1 MNNVLITGAGI
12 GIGRATALAFASS
25 GYHVFVSDI
34 LSTEGQQVTEE
45 IASAGGSAQYIHL
58 DVTDPASV
66 SSAMTEMVEQ
76 QTTVW
81 TASLAMPASLT
92 SRSSQ
97 I

>member
-12 GIGRATALAFASS
+12 GIGRAIALAFAQS

-66 SSAMTEMVEQ
+66 SSAMTEIGGGNGQPSGLYRQ
-76 QTTVW
+76 QCRHR
-81 TASLAMPASLT
+81 P
-92 SRSSQ
+92 
-97 I
+97 

>member
-1 MNNVLITGAGI
+1 MKNVLITGAGI
-12 GIGRATALAFASS
+12 GIGKATALTFAHS

-66 SSAMTEMVEQ
+66 SSAMTEIGGGNGQPSGLYRQ
-76 QTTVW
+76 QCRHR
-81 TASLAMPASLT
+81 P
-92 SRSSQ
+92 
-97 I
+97 